1 LLGPA
6 IAVLVAARAADN
18 DAGKHEQTATGGGT
32 GNYGGRALGGFSG
45 LGLLGSAVARGPRS
59 IGSAL
64 GYYGL
69 ACSVYS
75 NIISRGQEVEF
86 RKNTDMEIRFGSR
99 SSAPNIKG
107 DGSAGAKPHQLTGST
122 R

>member
-1 LLGPA
+1 M
-6 IAVLVAARAADN
+6 VAAKAADN
-18 DAGKHEQTATGGGT
+18 DAGKHQQTATGGGDA
-32 GNYGGRALGGFSG
+32 NYGGRTLGGFSG

-59 IGSAL
+59 IGMAL

-75 NIISRGQEVEF
+75 TIISRGQEVEF

-99 SSAPNIKG
+99 SGAPNMKG
-107 DGSAGAKPHQLTGST
+107 DASAGRPSGS